1 MGRNSNIGQS
11 MEVRGRRI
19 PSSHTNPI
27 KSGRFYSIY
36 EVSDQLVMED
46 LTKRGLEVRERYFD
60 TKYGAE
66 GDSGIIYDGNG
77 AGHRVGIRWYFPKS
91 KFILNDVV
99 KFAEEFNQRYLAIR
113 EETCPDD

>member
-1 MGRNSNIGQS
+1 
-11 MEVRGRRI
+11 MEGRGRRI
-19 PSSHTNPI
+19 PLSYTNPI

-46 LTKRGLEVRERYFD
+46 LTKRGLEVRERYLD

-66 GDSGIIYDGNG
+66 CDRGIIYDGNG
-77 AGHRVGIRWYFPKS
+77 TGHKVGIRWYFPKL

-99 KFAEEFNQRYLAIR
+99 KLAEEINQRYLALR